1 MHTET
6 IKNEAGES
14 LKIAKLLTKVVDNE
28 YVVAVEGLL
37 VEGESIRPL
46 TEAELE
52 SLDMEDLEWSH
63 RNRD

>member
-1 MHTET
+1 MYTET

-14 LKIAKLLTKVVDNE
+14 LKIAQLLTKVVDNE

-52 SLDMEDLEWSH
+52 SLDLEDLAWSH